1 MIEQMISR
9 VFYARN
15 LAHFAHWR
23 AKGDGSYAKHKALG
37 KFYDGVIDTIDPLVE
52 AYQGAY
58 DLIGAIPVPEEM
70 EKDILKCLESDA
82 ECIEKNHEKI
92 CMGNRAVGNL
102 IDTVTSVYLSAIYKL
117 RNLR

>member
-1 MIEQMISR
+1 MIEQLISR

-23 AKGDGSYAKHKALG
+23 AKGDGNYAKHKALG
-37 KFYDGVIDTIDPLVE
+37 KFYDGVIDAIDPLVE

-82 ECIEKNHEKI
+82 EWIEKNHEKI
-92 CMGNRAVGNL
+92 CKGNRAVGNL
-102 IDTVTSVYLSAIYKL
+102 VDTVTGVYLSAIYKL
-117 RNLR
+117 RYLR

>member
-1 MIEQMISR
+1 MIEQLISR

-15 LAHFAHWR
+15 LAHFSHWR

-37 KFYDGVIDTIDPLVE
+37 KFYDGVIDAIDSVVE
-52 AYQGAY
+52 AYQGAF

-70 EKDILKCLESDA
+70 EKDILKCFEADA
-82 ECIEKNHEKI
+82 EWIEKNHEKI
-92 CMGNRAVGNL
+92 CKGNRAVGNL
-102 IDTVTSVYLSAIYKL
+102 IDTVTGVYLSAIYKL

>member
-1 MIEQMISR
+1 MIEQLISR

-37 KFYDGVIDTIDPLVE
+37 KFYDGVIDAIDPLVE

-70 EKDILKCLESDA
+70 QTDILKCLEADA
-82 ECIEKNHEKI
+82 EWIEKNHEKI
-92 CMGNRAVGNL
+92 CKGNRAVGNL
-102 IDTVTSVYLSAIYKL
+102 IDTVTGVYLSTIYKL

>member
-1 MIEQMISR
+1 MIEQLISR

-37 KFYDGVIDTIDPLVE
+37 KFYDGVIDAIDSVVE
-52 AYQGAY
+52 AYQGAF

-82 ECIEKNHEKI
+82 EWIEKNHEKI
-92 CMGNRAVGNL
+92 CKGNRAVGNL
-102 IDTVTSVYLSAIYKL
+102 VDTVTGVYLSAIYKL
-117 RNLR
+117 RNLK